1 MSFPIQICET
11 DSVQIGCNIIVI
23 FLVSGTLRRAYN
35 LICLFYRPSLP
46 LKKTNNSCTQ
56 RVKII
61 VNLGVVD
68 LLNELLSNLA
78 QLGLLDVVHHHRQ
91 HGQQLVLGKFLTQRG
106 SLLFALVSTFF
117 GY

>member
-1 MSFPIQICET
+1 MSFLIQICER
-11 DSVQIGCNIIVI
+11 DSVQFGCNISIVI
-23 FLVSGTLRRAYN
+23 LLVLVTLRRTYN
-35 LICLFYRPSLP
+35 LICLFYRPSIP

-56 RVKII
+56 RVKSIF
-61 VNLGVVD
+61 NLGVVD

-91 HGQQLVLGKFLTQRG
+91 HGQQLVLGKLTQRG
-106 SLLFALVSTFF
+106 SLLFALVLTFF